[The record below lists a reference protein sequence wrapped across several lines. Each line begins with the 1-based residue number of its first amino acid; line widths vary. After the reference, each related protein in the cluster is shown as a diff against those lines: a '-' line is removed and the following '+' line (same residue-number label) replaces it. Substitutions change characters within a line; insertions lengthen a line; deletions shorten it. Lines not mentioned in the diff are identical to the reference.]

1 MVRMELDPLPE
12 SPGRARAQL
21 RQFLRSLRVEEGV
34 VEDAELLV
42 TEMVTNAVLHAKTT
56 VILEVEV
63 DGERVGVAVT
73 DRSDRP
79 LQPRRPSSDAVTG
92 RGLTILDELAPG
104 WSVEHHDR
112 GKTVRFSLVV
122 DRVFH
127 NAT

>member
-1 MVRMELDPLPE
+1 MLRMELDPLPE
-12 SPGRARAQL
+12 SPGKARAGL
-21 RQFLRSLRVEEGV
+21 RHFLRRIEVDVSV

-56 VILEVEV
+56 VVLEVHVTGEEV
-63 DGERVGVAVT
+63 AVAVT

-79 LQPRRPSSDAVTG
+79 LQARTPTPDTVTG

-104 WSVEHHDR
+104 WSVEYHEE
-112 GKTVRFSLVV
+112 GKTVRFSLAA
-122 DRVFH
+122 DRVLH